1 VLGPWYQR
9 CDLSICESL
18 EPQVCLTLDV
28 QLGLLV
34 NNETGRAEGLFSN
47 EVGGSPNTVPL
58 DPVATALNGGSGR
71 DLYRVGRGLVP
82 RPVLRQRLI
91 SEVHLGTYER

>member
-34 NNETGRAEGLFSN
+34 NNETGRVEGLFSN

-71 DLYRVGRGLVP
+71 GLIPCWMRSRAEAGLETKAYIRGAP
-82 RPVLRQRLI
+82 WNI
-91 SEVHLGTYER
+91 